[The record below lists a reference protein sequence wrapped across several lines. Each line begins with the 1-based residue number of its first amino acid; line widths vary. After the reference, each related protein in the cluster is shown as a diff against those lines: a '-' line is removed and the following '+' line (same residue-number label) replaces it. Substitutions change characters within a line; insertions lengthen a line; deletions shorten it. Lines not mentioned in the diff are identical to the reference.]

1 MKKAIFAIFSIIVI
15 TIFSALVFVIV
26 QVASMVSLST
36 FSAFVQSN
44 DDFILP
50 QITGDVANTYVKA
63 DSPYAKTMFPM
74 ADFKGTPSSNP
85 FSAPA
90 GFVLQIPEEQPED
103 NGIISFTVTAAG
115 DCTLG
120 SDAGAS
126 GSGSFVAEVAAQGN
140 DYTYFLK
147 LAEPYF
153 KTDDLTIVNFE
164 GTLSQGGARQI
175 KEYAFRGAPE
185 YVNILTSSSVE
196 AVNLANNHTYDYGE
210 TAFTDTKRIMDE
222 NGILWFEGS
231 NLQMAEI
238 NGIKVGFI
246 GSSLLT
252 HQGKRDFVKN
262 ITALNVLE
270 PDLIIASFHWGTE
283 RMHTPTALQK
293 QYARLAIDNGADL
306 VLGHHPHVLQPIERY
321 NGKYIVYSLGNF
333 CFGGNKNPS
342 DKDSML
348 FTQTFSFQ
356 DGTLLPDENVS
367 VIPFSVSSVPNRN
380 NYQPAPLFGEEF
392 ERVKAK
398 ILNISSGYEGIE
410 NINFI
415 EGPSP
420 EIFEDSNQAGEI

>member
-15 TIFSALVFVIV
+15 TIFSALVYVLV
-26 QVASMVSLST
+26 QVASMVPLTT
-36 FSAFVQSN
+36 FSTLVQSGTN
-44 DDFILP
+44 SDFTLP
-50 QITGDVANTYVKA
+50 QITGETANTQVKP
-63 DSPYAKTMFPM
+63 DSPYAKNLFPM
-74 ADFKGTPSSNP
+74 ADFKGNNQ
-85 FSAPA
+85 FSAPK
-90 GFVLQIPEEQPED
+90 GFILTIPQKMPED
-103 NGIISFTVTAAG
+103 NGITSFTVSAAG

-120 SDAGAS
+120 SDASAM
-126 GSGSFVAEVAAQGN
+126 GSGSFIAEVATQGN

-147 LAEPYF
+147 LAQPYF
-153 KTDDLTIVNFE
+153 KNDDLTIVNFE
-164 GTLSQGGARQI
+164 GTLSQNGARQS
-175 KEYAFRGAPE
+175 KQYAFRGAPD

-210 TAFTDTKRIMDE
+210 VAFADTKRIMDE

-231 NLQMAEI
+231 NLQVAEI

-246 GSSLLT
+246 GTSLLT
-252 HQGKRDFVKN
+252 SQGRRDFVKN
-262 ITALNVLE
+262 ITALKAHE
-270 PDLIIASFHWGTE
+270 PNLIIASFHWGTE
-283 RMHTPTALQK
+283 RMYAPTAIQK

-342 DKDSML
+342 DKDSMI

-367 VIPFSVSSVPNRN
+367 VIPFSVSSEPYRN
-380 NYQPAPLFGEEF
+380 NYQPTPLFGEEF

-398 ILNISSGYEGIE
+398 ILDISAGYEGVD
-410 NINFI
+410 NIVFI
-415 EGPSP
+415 EGPKI
-420 EIFEDSNQAGEI
+420 EEVETVY